1 MNVLGVTLARGGSK
15 GVPRKNIRTINGK
28 PLLAYT
34 IEEAL
39 KSKFINKYV
48 VSTEDKE
55 IANVAHRYGADVINR
70 PEELADDDTPSIDA
84 IKHALIVSED
94 MWGSFDVVADLR
106 CTNPLK
112 TVEDIDGAIG
122 KLINTGADV
131 VVGVSKLED
140 HHPSRIK
147 RIFQDR
153 LIDFA
158 WPEDPRGQRQDLK
171 PDAYIRNGSIYI
183 VRASAIMEGIHFLGT
198 DEIRPWI
205 MPLERSV
212 NVDTELDFK
221 LIEVMLS

>member
-15 GVPRKNIRTINGK
+15 GVPRKNIRPINGK

-55 IANVAHRYGADVINR
+55 IAAVAREYGADVINR
-70 PEELADDDTPSIDA
+70 PEELADDNTPSIDA

-94 MWGSFDVVADLR
+94 WWGSFNVVADLR

-112 TVEDIDGAIG
+112 TVEDIDGAIE
-122 KLINTGADV
+122 KLIRTGADV

>member
-1 MNVLGVTLARGGSK
+1 MKVLGITLARGGSK
-15 GVPRKNIRTINGK
+15 GVPRKNIREINGV

-34 IEEAL
+34 IKEAL
-39 KSKFINKYV
+39 LSKYINYYV
-48 VSTEDKE
+48 VSTEDE
-55 IANVAHRYGADVINR
+55 DIAKIAEEYGAYVIDR
-70 PEELADDDTPSIDA
+70 PDYLASDSTPSIDA
-84 IKHALIVSED
+84 LQHALFVAENN
-94 MWGSFDVVADLR
+94 WGVFDIVADLR

-112 TVEDIDGAIG
+112 KVEDIDGAIE
-122 KLINTGADV
+122 KLIKTGADV
-131 VVGVSKLED
+131 VCGVSKLED

-158 WPEDPRGQRQDLK
+158 WPEDARGQRQDLK

-183 VRASAIMEGIHFLGT
+183 VRARALEEGIHFTGT
-198 DEIRPWI
+198 DEVRPWI

-221 LIEVMLS
+221 LLEAMLE